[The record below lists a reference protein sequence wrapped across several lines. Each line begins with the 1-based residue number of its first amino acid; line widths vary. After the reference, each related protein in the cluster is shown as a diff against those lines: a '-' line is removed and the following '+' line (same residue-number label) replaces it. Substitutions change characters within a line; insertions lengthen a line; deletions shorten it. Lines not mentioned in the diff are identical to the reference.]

1 MVIVL
6 IVLSVW
12 VLLNILFV
20 LIVVPPRRP
29 RRQPATTLAPAPLD
43 PNRRELEQDE
53 PFSLRHVV
61 ASVAMGA
68 FFVLVPPAARV
79 ARCSRPPFQENARKR
94 KLGAFCG
101 PCALPLGV

>member
-29 RRQPATTLAPAPLD
+29 RRQPATTLTPAPLD

-68 FFVLVPPAARV
+68 FFVLVPPLLALRDAVVRL
-79 ARCSRPPFQENARKR
+79 FRKTP
-94 KLGAFCG
+94 GSG
-101 PCALPLGV
+101 S